1 MKQFR
6 VQQFVI
12 ALAALLA
19 IPLTV
24 VAEDKTGPKTGAT
37 TQGATYKQD
46 EVLKE
51 AEEFFGEGAE
61 GLADIVAKAF
71 KDQGEPNGFI
81 KGEEAGG
88 AVGVGVRY
96 GRGTLQSHAGG
107 SRDIFWQ
114 GPSIGFDVG
123 GNASKVFVLIYN
135 LPDQETLFQRFPG
148 VEGSLYFV
156 GGVGVHYARASDVT
170 VAPIRFGVGWRQ
182 GASVGYMHFTKE
194 KSWVPF

>member
-1 MKQFR
+1 MHR
-6 VQQFVI
+6 SGIRLFVL
-12 ALAALLA
+12 ALAALVA
-19 IPLTV
+19 MPLTV
-24 VAEDKTGPKTGAT
+24 VGADKTGSKK
-37 TQGATYKQD
+37 QGQTYKQD

-51 AEEFFGEGAE
+51 AEEFFGEGAK
-61 GLADIVAKAF
+61 GLADVVAKAF

-96 GRGTLQSHAGG
+96 GRGTLQSPGG
-107 SRDIFWQ
+107 SRDIYWQ

-123 GNASKVFVLIYN
+123 GNAAKVFVLIYN
-135 LPDQETLFQRFPG
+135 LQDQETLFQRFPG

-156 GGVGVHYARASDVT
+156 GGVGVHYARASNVT

-182 GASVGYMHFTKE
+182 GASVGYIHFTKE
-194 KSWVPF
+194 KSWNPF